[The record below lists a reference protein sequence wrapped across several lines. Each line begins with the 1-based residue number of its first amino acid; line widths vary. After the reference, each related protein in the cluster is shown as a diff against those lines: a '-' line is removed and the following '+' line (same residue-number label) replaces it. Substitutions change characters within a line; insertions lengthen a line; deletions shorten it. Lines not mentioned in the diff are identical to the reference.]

1 MIWDRVAPLYDFV
14 VNVANR
20 LVYRAS
26 GCAVARLL
34 RASDRVFECAC
45 GTGAIAAASNAADT
59 YGIEALSPWADRSGT
74 RRRRPG
80 SICSQS
86 AAIMPEAEDSIG

>member
-1 MIWDRVAPLYDFV
+1 MVWDRVAPLDDFF

-20 LVYRAS
+20 LVYGDS
-26 GCAVARLL
+26 GRAVARLL
-34 RASDRVFECAC
+34 RASDRVLECAC
-45 GTGAIAAASNAADT
+45 GTGATAAASNAADT

-80 SICSQS
+80 PICSHS
-86 AAIMPEAEDSIG
+86 AAIMPEAEDNIG